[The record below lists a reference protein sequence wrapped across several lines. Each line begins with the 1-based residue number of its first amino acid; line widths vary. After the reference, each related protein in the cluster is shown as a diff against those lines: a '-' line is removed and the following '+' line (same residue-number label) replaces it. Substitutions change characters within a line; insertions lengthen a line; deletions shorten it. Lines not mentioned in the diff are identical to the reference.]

1 MRLPRIR
8 FPARWVV
15 TAAILASVMAVLVA
29 IERKERRRNAIAV
42 ARAEIAYREAKHARD
57 RAERA
62 VTEYAERTFPR
73 ELATVEAEIK
83 RDEDALNYIKTARD
97 TEWDWAERIRSKGY
111 LLLIRGVES
120 KELAVRKATF
130 IVEQAKSKK
139 AVLERYTRVKALK
152 ELKDQVAKARADELA
167 KKAAYDEVSATELGP
182 IGRFMG
188 RK

>member
-15 TAAILASVMAVLVA
+15 TAAILAGVMTVILA
-29 IERKERRRNAIAV
+29 IDRQERRRNALAV
-42 ARAEIAYREAKHARD
+42 GKAETAYRDAKHARD
-57 RAERA
+57 LAERA
-62 VTEYAERTFPR
+62 VTQYAKTTFPR
-73 ELATVEAEIK
+73 ELATVEVEIK

-167 KKAAYDEVSATELGP
+167 KKAAYDKVSANELGL
-182 IGRFMG
+182 IGKFVG